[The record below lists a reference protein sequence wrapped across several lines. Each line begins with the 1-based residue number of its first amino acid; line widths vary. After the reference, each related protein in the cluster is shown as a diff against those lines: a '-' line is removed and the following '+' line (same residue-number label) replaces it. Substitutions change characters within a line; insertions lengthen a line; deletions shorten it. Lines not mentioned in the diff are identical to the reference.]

1 MENGQRNFKF
11 ELDGEAKQ
19 VVMTAICNE
28 FEMTKKEVLNSWK
41 QDPEQMKRDWH
52 HTMTNMA

>member
-28 FEMTKKEVLNSWK
+28 YEMTKKEVLYSWN
-41 QDPEQMKRDWH
+41 QDPEQM
-52 HTMTNMA
+52 